1 MAGRSIFC
9 AACTHAERQ
18 VAETV
23 VAPTHAQLARE
34 EGIMK
39 RMLDTLMGW
48 CGAAALAAAATGAAA
63 QGYPTRP
70 VKIVVPFGPGG
81 VADISAR
88 AVAQKMSETMGQQV
102 IVENKPSAGGILA
115 SETVAKAEP
124 DGYTLLFI
132 TNGNAVSE
140 SLFKS
145 LPYNSVK
152 DFAPVST
159 VGFFDF
165 VFVVK
170 HDSDIKSMGDLLVR
184 MRANPGKM
192 NIGTINPGSGQHLS
206 AELFKSMSGVDAQI
220 ITYKSTPEV
229 ITAVISG
236 QVHVGLDIV
245 APVLAQVKGGALRM
259 IAVSSKARSPI
270 LPEVPTVAESGVP
283 GYESTSWN
291 GVAAPVKTPVAIVE
305 RLNKEVN
312 AAVAA
317 PEVRK
322 RLEDLG
328 IDARAGTPAQLRE
341 RLVSDIAKWGDVI
354 EKANIPRR

>member
-1 MAGRSIFC
+1 MRVEWSTIARRV
-9 AACTHAERQ
+9 AA
-18 VAETV
+18 
-23 VAPTHAQLARE
+23 L
-34 EGIMK
+34 
-39 RMLDTLMGW
+39 
-48 CGAAALAAAATGAAA
+48 ALAAAAAAA
-63 QGYPTRP
+63 SAQSYPTRP
-70 VKIVVPFGPGG
+70 VRIVVPFGPGG

-88 AVAQKMSETMGQQV
+88 AVAQKMGESMGQQV

-132 TNGNAVSE
+132 TNGNSVSE

-170 HDSDIKSMGDLLVR
+170 NDSDIKSMRDLLAR
-184 MRANPGKM
+184 MKANPGKY

-206 AELFKSMSGVDAQI
+206 AELFKSMAGVDAQI
-220 ITYKSTPEV
+220 ITYKSTPQV
-229 ITAVISG
+229 LTAVIAG
-236 QVHVGLDIV
+236 QVDVGLDIV
-245 APVLAQVKGGALRM
+245 APVMAQVKGGALRM
-259 IAVSSKARSPI
+259 IAVSSKERSPI
-270 LPEVPTVAESGVP
+270 LPDVPTVAESGVP
-283 GYESTSWN
+283 GYESESWN
-291 GVAAPVKTPVAIVE
+291 GVAAPAATPPAIIE
-305 RLNKEVN
+305 RLNKEVR

-322 RLEDLG
+322 RLHDLG

-341 RLVSDIAKWGDVI
+341 RLVADIAKWRAVI
-354 EKANIPRR
+354 EKANIPRQ

>member
-1 MAGRSIFC
+1 M
-9 AACTHAERQ
+9 Q
-18 VAETV
+18 
-23 VAPTHAQLARE
+23 
-34 EGIMK
+34 K
-39 RMLDTLMGW
+39 RGLGALSRAML
-48 CGAAALAAAATGAAA
+48 AAALAGAAATAFA
-63 QGYPTRP
+63 QAYPTKP
-70 VKIVVPFGPGG
+70 VRIVVPFGPGG

-88 AVAQKMSETMGQQV
+88 AVAQKMGESMGQQV

-115 SETVAKAEP
+115 SETVAKADP

-132 TNGNAVSE
+132 TNGNSVSE

-170 HDSDIKSMGDLLVR
+170 SDSDIKSMQDLLAR
-184 MRANPGKM
+184 MRANPGKL

-236 QVHVGLDIV
+236 QVQVGLDIV
-245 APVLAQVKGGALRM
+245 APVMAQVKGGALRM
-259 IAVSSKARSPI
+259 IAVSSKNRSPI
-270 LPEVPTVAESGVP
+270 LPDVPTVAESGVP
-283 GYESTSWN
+283 GYESESWN
-291 GVAAPVKTPVAIVE
+291 GVAAPVKTPPAVLE
-305 RLNKEVN
+305 RLNKEVR

-317 PEVRK
+317 PDVQQ
-322 RLEDLG
+322 RLRNLG
-328 IDARAGTPAQLRE
+328 IDARAGTPEQLRE
-341 RLVSDIAKWGDVI
+341 RLVADIAKWKAVI
-354 EKANIPRR
+354 EKANIPRQ

>member
-1 MAGRSIFC
+1 MQKLKPSALR
-9 AACTHAERQ
+9 R
-18 VAETV
+18 
-23 VAPTHAQLARE
+23 
-34 EGIMK
+34 GI
-39 RMLDTLMGW
+39 
-48 CGAAALAAAATGAAA
+48 AAAVLAVATTGAFA
-63 QGYPTRP
+63 QAYPTKP
-70 VKIVVPFGPGG
+70 VRIVVPFGPGG

-88 AVAQKMSETMGQQV
+88 AVAQKMGESMGQQV

-132 TNGNAVSE
+132 TNGNSVSE
-140 SLFKS
+140 SLFKK

-170 HDSDIKSMGDLLVR
+170 NDSDIKSMPDLLAR
-184 MRANPGKM
+184 MKANPGKF

-206 AELFKSMSGVDAQI
+206 AELFKSMAGVDAQI

-229 ITAVISG
+229 LTAVISG

-245 APVLAQVKGGALRM
+245 APVMAQVKGGAVRM
-259 IAVSSKARSPI
+259 IAVSSKNRSAI
-270 LPEVPTVAESGVP
+270 LPDVPTVAESGVP
-283 GYESTSWN
+283 GYESESWN
-291 GVAAPVKTPVAIVE
+291 GVAAPVKTPAAVVE
-305 RLNKEVN
+305 RLNKEVR

-317 PEVRK
+317 PDVK
-322 RLEDLG
+322 QRLQNLG
-328 IDARAGTPAQLRE
+328 IDARAGTPEQLRE
-341 RLVSDIAKWGDVI
+341 RLVADIEKWRVVI
-354 EKANIPRR
+354 EKANIPRQ

>member
-1 MAGRSIFC
+1 MSRASIPDHSDEEKTSMRRNR
-9 AACTHAERQ
+9 ANR
-18 VAETV
+18 
-23 VAPTHAQLARE
+23 LAHW
-34 EGIMK
+34 IA
-39 RMLDTLMGW
+39 
-48 CGAAALAAAATGAAA
+48 AAALAVAASGAAA
-63 QGYPTRP
+63 QAYPTKP
-70 VKIVVPFGPGG
+70 VRIVVPFGPGG

-88 AVAQKMSETMGQQV
+88 AVAQKMGESMGQQV

-132 TNGNAVSE
+132 TNGNSVSE

-170 HDSDIKSMGDLLVR
+170 NDSDIKSMGDLLAR
-184 MRANPGKM
+184 MRANPGKL

-220 ITYKSTPEV
+220 VTYKSTPEV
-229 ITAVISG
+229 LTAVISG
-236 QVHVGLDIV
+236 QVQVGLDIV
-245 APVLAQVKGGALRM
+245 APVMGQVKGGALRV
-259 IAVSSKARSPI
+259 IAISSKQRSPI
-270 LPEVPTVAESGVP
+270 LPDVPTAAESGVP
-283 GYESTSWN
+283 GYESESWN
-291 GVAAPVKTPVAIVE
+291 GVAAPVKTPPAIIE
-305 RLNKEVN
+305 RLNKEVR

-317 PEVRK
+317 PDVKK
-322 RLEDLG
+322 RLQDLG
-328 IDARAGTPAQLRE
+328 IDARAGTPEQLRE
-341 RLVSDIAKWGDVI
+341 RLVADIAKWRAVI
-354 EKANIPRR
+354 EKANIPRQ

>member
-1 MAGRSIFC
+1 MKNR
-9 AACTHAERQ
+9 
-18 VAETV
+18 
-23 VAPTHAQLARE
+23 PNPLARC
-34 EGIMK
+34 IA
-39 RMLDTLMGW
+39 
-48 CGAAALAAAATGAAA
+48 AAALAAAAAGAAA
-63 QGYPTRP
+63 QGYPTKP
-70 VKIVVPFGPGG
+70 VRIVVPFGPGG

-88 AVAQKMSETMGQQV
+88 AVAQKMGESMGQQV

-132 TNGNAVSE
+132 TNGNSVSE

-145 LPYNSVK
+145 LPYNSVR

-170 HDSDIKSMGDLLVR
+170 SDSDIKSMGDLLAR
-184 MRANPGKM
+184 MRANPGKF

-236 QVHVGLDIV
+236 QVQVGLDIV
-245 APVLAQVKGGALRM
+245 APVMAQVKGGALRM
-259 IAVSSKARSPI
+259 IAVSSRQRSPI
-270 LPEVPTVAESGVP
+270 LPDVPTAAESGVP
-283 GYESTSWN
+283 GYESESWN
-291 GVAAPVKTPVAIVE
+291 GVAAPVKTPPAIVE
-305 RLNKEVN
+305 RLNKEVR
-312 AAVAA
+312 AAVAS
-317 PEVRK
+317 PDVKK
-322 RLEDLG
+322 RLQDLG
-328 IDARAGTPAQLRE
+328 IDARAGTPEQLRE
-341 RLVSDIAKWGDVI
+341 RLVADIAKWRAVI
-354 EKANIPRR
+354 EKANIPRQ

>member
-1 MAGRSIFC
+1 MKQKID
-9 AACTHAERQ
+9 
-18 VAETV
+18 TV
-23 VAPTHAQLARE
+23 
-34 EGIMK
+34 
-39 RMLDTLMGW
+39 MGW
-48 CGAAALAAAATGAAA
+48 CAVLALAVASTSAAA
-63 QGYPTRP
+63 QGYPTKP
-70 VKIVVPFGPGG
+70 VRIVVPFGPGG

-88 AVAQKMSETMGQQV
+88 AVAQKMGESMGQQV

-132 TNGNAVSE
+132 TNGNSVSE

-170 HDSDIKSMGDLLVR
+170 NDSDIKSMGDLLAR
-184 MRANPGKM
+184 MRANRGKL
-192 NIGTINPGSGQHLS
+192 NIATINPGSGQHLS
-206 AELFKSMSGVDAQI
+206 AELFKSMAGVDAQI

-229 ITAVISG
+229 LTAVISG
-236 QVHVGLDIV
+236 QVQVGLDIV
-245 APVLAQVKGGALRM
+245 APVLAQVKGGAVRI
-259 IAVSSKARSPI
+259 IAVSSKQRSPI

-283 GYESTSWN
+283 GYESESWN
-291 GVAAPVKTPVAIVE
+291 GVAAPVKTPPAIIE
-305 RLNKEVN
+305 RLNKEVR

-317 PEVRK
+317 PDVKK
-322 RLEDLG
+322 RLQDLG
-328 IDARAGTPAQLRE
+328 IDARAGTPEQLRE
-341 RLVSDIAKWGDVI
+341 RLVADIAKWRAVI
-354 EKANIPRR
+354 EKANIPRQ

>member
-1 MAGRSIFC
+1 MRKNGPDR
-9 AACTHAERQ
+9 
-18 VAETV
+18 
-23 VAPTHAQLARE
+23 LARW
-34 EGIMK
+34 
-39 RMLDTLMGW
+39 LA
-48 CGAAALAAAATGAAA
+48 AAALAAAVSGAAA
-63 QGYPTRP
+63 QTYPTKP
-70 VKIVVPFGPGG
+70 VRIVVPFGPGG

-88 AVAQKMSETMGQQV
+88 AVAQKMGETMGQQV

-170 HDSDIKSMGDLLVR
+170 SDSDIKSMGDLLAR
-184 MRANPGKM
+184 MRANPGKL

-229 ITAVISG
+229 LTAVISG
-236 QVHVGLDIV
+236 QVQVGLDIV
-245 APVLAQVKGGALRM
+245 APVMGQVKGGALRM
-259 IAVSSKARSPI
+259 IAISSKQRSPI
-270 LPEVPTVAESGVP
+270 LPDVPTVAESGVP
-283 GYESTSWN
+283 GYESESWN
-291 GVAAPVKTPVAIVE
+291 GVAAPVKTPAAIIE
-305 RLNKEVN
+305 RLNKEVR

-317 PEVRK
+317 PDVKK
-322 RLEDLG
+322 RLQDLG
-328 IDARAGTPAQLRE
+328 IDARAGTPEQLRE
-341 RLVSDIAKWGDVI
+341 RLVADIAKWRAVI
-354 EKANIPRR
+354 EKANIPRQ

>member
-1 MAGRSIFC
+1 MRVEWSTIARRV
-9 AACTHAERQ
+9 AA
-18 VAETV
+18 
-23 VAPTHAQLARE
+23 L
-34 EGIMK
+34 
-39 RMLDTLMGW
+39 
-48 CGAAALAAAATGAAA
+48 ALAAAAAAA
-63 QGYPTRP
+63 SAQSYPTRP
-70 VKIVVPFGPGG
+70 VRIVVPFGPGG

-88 AVAQKMSETMGQQV
+88 AVAQKMGESMGQQV

-132 TNGNAVSE
+132 TNGNSVSE

-170 HDSDIKSMGDLLVR
+170 NDSDIKSMRDLLAR
-184 MRANPGKM
+184 MKANPGKY

-206 AELFKSMSGVDAQI
+206 AELFKSMAGVDAQI
-220 ITYKSTPEV
+220 ITYKSTPQV
-229 ITAVISG
+229 LTAVIAG
-236 QVHVGLDIV
+236 QVDVGLDIV
-245 APVLAQVKGGALRM
+245 APVMAQVKGGALRM
-259 IAVSSKARSPI
+259 IAVSSKERSRI
-270 LPEVPTVAESGVP
+270 LPDVPTVAESGVP
-283 GYESTSWN
+283 GYESESWN
-291 GVAAPVKTPVAIVE
+291 GVAAPAATPPAIIE
-305 RLNKEVN
+305 RLNKEVR

-322 RLEDLG
+322 RLHDLG

-341 RLVSDIAKWGDVI
+341 RLVADIAKWRAVI
-354 EKANIPRR
+354 EKANIPRQ

>member
-1 MAGRSIFC
+1 MRKHGSNRF
-9 AACTHAERQ
+9 
-18 VAETV
+18 
-23 VAPTHAQLARE
+23 ARW
-34 EGIMK
+34 IA
-39 RMLDTLMGW
+39 
-48 CGAAALAAAATGAAA
+48 AAALAAAASGAAA
-63 QGYPTRP
+63 QAYPTKP
-70 VKIVVPFGPGG
+70 VRIVVPFGPGG

-88 AVAQKMSETMGQQV
+88 AVAQKMGESMGQQV

-132 TNGNAVSE
+132 TNGNSVSE

-170 HDSDIKSMGDLLVR
+170 NDSDIKSMNDLLAR
-184 MRANPGKM
+184 MRANPGKF

-229 ITAVISG
+229 LTAVISG
-236 QVHVGLDIV
+236 QVQVGLDIV
-245 APVLAQVKGGALRM
+245 APVMGQVKGGALRM
-259 IAVSSKARSPI
+259 IAISSKQRSPI
-270 LPEVPTVAESGVP
+270 LPDVPTAAESGVP
-283 GYESTSWN
+283 GYESESWN
-291 GVAAPVKTPVAIVE
+291 GVAAPVKTPPAIIE
-305 RLNKEVN
+305 RLNKELR

-317 PEVRK
+317 PDVK
-322 RLEDLG
+322 QRLQDLG
-328 IDARAGTPAQLRE
+328 IDARAGTPEQLRE
-341 RLVSDIAKWGDVI
+341 RLVADIAKWRAVI
-354 EKANIPRR
+354 EKANIPRQ

>member
-1 MAGRSIFC
+1 MQKLKPGALR
-9 AACTHAERQ
+9 R
-18 VAETV
+18 
-23 VAPTHAQLARE
+23 
-34 EGIMK
+34 GI
-39 RMLDTLMGW
+39 
-48 CGAAALAAAATGAAA
+48 AAAVLAVAATGAFA
-63 QGYPTRP
+63 QAYPTKP
-70 VKIVVPFGPGG
+70 VRIVVPFGPGG

-88 AVAQKMSETMGQQV
+88 AVAQKMGESMGQQV

-124 DGYTLLFI
+124 DGHTLLFI

-140 SLFKS
+140 SLFRS

-170 HDSDIKSMGDLLVR
+170 NDSDIKSMGDLLAR
-184 MRANPGKM
+184 MKANPGKF

-229 ITAVISG
+229 LTAVISG

-245 APVLAQVKGGALRM
+245 APVMAQVKGGALRM
-259 IAVSSKARSPI
+259 IAVSSKNRSPI

-283 GYESTSWN
+283 GYESESWN
-291 GVAAPVKTPVAIVE
+291 GVAAPVKTPPAILE
-305 RLNKEVN
+305 RLNKEVR

-317 PEVRK
+317 PEVK
-322 RLEDLG
+322 QRLQGLG
-328 IDARAGTPAQLRE
+328 IDARAGTPEQLRE
-341 RLVSDIAKWGDVI
+341 RLVADIAKWRAVI
-354 EKANIPRR
+354 EKANIPRQ

>member
-1 MAGRSIFC
+1 MRRNRANR
-9 AACTHAERQ
+9 
-18 VAETV
+18 
-23 VAPTHAQLARE
+23 LAHW
-34 EGIMK
+34 IA
-39 RMLDTLMGW
+39 T
-48 CGAAALAAAATGAAA
+48 AALAVAASGAIA
-63 QGYPTRP
+63 QGYPTKP
-70 VKIVVPFGPGG
+70 VRIVVPFGPGG

-88 AVAQKMSETMGQQV
+88 AVAQKMGESMGQQV

-132 TNGNAVSE
+132 TNGNSVSE

-170 HDSDIKSMGDLLVR
+170 NDSDIKSMGDLLAR
-184 MRANPGKM
+184 MRASPGKL

-220 ITYKSTPEV
+220 VTYKSTPEV
-229 ITAVISG
+229 LTAVISG
-236 QVHVGLDIV
+236 QVQVGLDIV
-245 APVLAQVKGGALRM
+245 APVMGQVKGGALRV
-259 IAVSSKARSPI
+259 IAISSKQRSPI
-270 LPEVPTVAESGVP
+270 LPDVPTAAESGVP
-283 GYESTSWN
+283 GYESESWN
-291 GVAAPVKTPVAIVE
+291 GVAAPVKTPPAIIE
-305 RLNKEVN
+305 RLNKEVR

-317 PEVRK
+317 PDVKK
-322 RLEDLG
+322 RLQDLG
-328 IDARAGTPAQLRE
+328 IDARAGTPEQLRE
-341 RLVSDIAKWGDVI
+341 RLVADIAKWRAVI
-354 EKANIPRR
+354 EKANIPRQ

>member
-1 MAGRSIFC
+1 MRVEWSTIARRV
-9 AACTHAERQ
+9 AA
-18 VAETV
+18 
-23 VAPTHAQLARE
+23 L
-34 EGIMK
+34 
-39 RMLDTLMGW
+39 
-48 CGAAALAAAATGAAA
+48 ALAAAAAAA
-63 QGYPTRP
+63 SAQSYPTRP
-70 VKIVVPFGPGG
+70 VRIVVPFGPGG

-88 AVAQKMSETMGQQV
+88 AVAQKMGESMGQQV

-132 TNGNAVSE
+132 TNGNSVSE
-140 SLFKS
+140 SVFKS

-170 HDSDIKSMGDLLVR
+170 NDSDVKSMRDLLAR
-184 MRANPGKM
+184 MKANPGKY

-206 AELFKSMSGVDAQI
+206 AELFKSMAGVDAQI
-220 ITYKSTPEV
+220 ITYKSTPQV
-229 ITAVISG
+229 LTAVIAG
-236 QVHVGLDIV
+236 QVDVGLDIV
-245 APVLAQVKGGALRM
+245 APVMAQVKGGALRM
-259 IAVSSKARSPI
+259 IAVSSKERSPI
-270 LPEVPTVAESGVP
+270 LPDVPTVAESGVP
-283 GYESTSWN
+283 GYESESWN
-291 GVAAPVKTPVAIVE
+291 GVAAPAATPPAIIE
-305 RLNKEVN
+305 RLNKEVR

-322 RLEDLG
+322 RLHDLG

-341 RLVSDIAKWGDVI
+341 RLVADIAKWHAVI
-354 EKANIPRR
+354 EKANIPRQ